1 MREHGLSRAKLQPTK
16 NWCRRLQPS
25 GGGVVMVHVGKTG
38 GGSLAQYFLSPRFRS
53 CTADFCWCTTPE
65 ELAARG
71 AASSTARAPAFCQI
85 HLRPVRR
92 ADVDRKRLLITVR
105 DPVDRAVSAFEF
117 RHPTRGESA
126 VRFPRSDF
134 ELRLYK
140 CYDSVRAWVGGLD
153 DATGECGDVAR
164 AAIDPLAVERGGTDR
179 VAHGRSSQLDK
190 GLVYYFD
197 AAVRSLLPT
206 LEYTLVR
213 QEQLEDDARR
223 ALRWLG
229 WPAPTARFP
238 QAHAAYRARGATD
251 LTAAERRVLAQHL
264 GKEYELLR
272 ALEANEIGRRAGN
285 ATASGAL
292 PDVGVAKH
300 FCRSYDAQ
308 AVGRGPVVP
317 RTGIRG
323 S

>member
-1 MREHGLSRAKLQPTK
+1 MR
-16 NWCRRLQPS
+16 
-25 GGGVVMVHVGKTG
+25 
-38 GGSLAQYFLSPRFRS
+38 
-53 CTADFCWCTTPE
+53 
-65 ELAARG
+65 
-71 AASSTARAPAFCQI
+71 
-85 HLRPVRR
+85 RR
-92 ADVDRKRLLITVR
+92 A
-105 DPVDRAVSAFEF
+105 
-117 RHPTRGESA
+117 G
-126 VRFPRSDF
+126 
-134 ELRLYK
+134 
-140 CYDSVRAWVGGLD
+140 VGR
-153 DATGECGDVAR
+153 DVAR
-164 AAIDPLAVERGGTDR
+164 AALDPFAVERGGADR

-197 AAVRSLLPT
+197 AARSLLPT

-213 QEQLEDDARR
+213 QEQLEDDARI

-264 GKEYELLR
+264 DKEYELLR
-272 ALEANEIGRRAGN
+272 ALQANEIGRRAGN
-285 ATASGAL
+285 VTARGAL

>member
-1 MREHGLSRAKLQPTK
+1 MREHGLSRARLQPTK

-38 GGSLAQYFLSPRFRS
+38 GGSLAQYFLSSHFRS
-53 CTADFCWCTTPE
+53 CTAGFCWCTTPE

-71 AASSTARAPAFCQI
+71 TASSAARAPAFCQI

-92 ADVDRKRLLITVR
+92 ADVERKRLLITVR

-126 VRFPRSDF
+126 VRFPRSEF
-134 ELRLYK
+134 EARLYK
-140 CYDSVRAWVGGLD
+140 CYDSVRDWVGGLS
-153 DATGECGDVAR
+153 ATGECGDLAR
-164 AAIDPLAVERGGTDR
+164 AAINPTDR

-197 AAVRSLLPT
+197 AVRTLLPT

-251 LTAAERRVLAQHL
+251 LTADERRVLAQHL

-285 ATASGAL
+285 ATARGAL

-308 AVGRGPVVP
+308 AVGRGPVA
-317 RTGIRG
+317 RTGRG
-323 S
+323 

>member
-1 MREHGLSRAKLQPTK
+1 MR
-16 NWCRRLQPS
+16 
-25 GGGVVMVHVGKTG
+25 
-38 GGSLAQYFLSPRFRS
+38 
-53 CTADFCWCTTPE
+53 
-65 ELAARG
+65 
-71 AASSTARAPAFCQI
+71 
-85 HLRPVRR
+85 
-92 ADVDRKRLLITVR
+92 
-105 DPVDRAVSAFEF
+105 
-117 RHPTRGESA
+117 
-126 VRFPRSDF
+126 PRSPF
-134 ELRLYK
+134 EQRLYK

-153 DATGECGDVAR
+153 DATGECGDLAR
-164 AAIDPLAVERGGTDR
+164 AAIDPLTTDR

-197 AAVRSLLPT
+197 AVRSLLPT

-251 LTAAERRVLAQHL
+251 LTAAERRVLAQRL

-285 ATASGAL
+285 ATARGAL
-292 PDVGVAKH
+292 PGLGVAKH

-308 AVGRGPVVP
+308 AVGNRVVP
-317 RTGIRG
+317 RTARG
-323 S
+323 SS

>member
-1 MREHGLSRAKLQPTK
+1 MREHGLPRARLQPTK

-38 GGSLAQYFLSPRFRS
+38 GGSLAQYFLSSRFRS

-71 AASSTARAPAFCQI
+71 AAASSAAHAPAFCQI

-92 ADVDRKRLLITVR
+92 ADVERRRLLITVR

-126 VRFPRSDF
+126 VRFARSPF

-140 CYDSVRAWVGGLD
+140 CYDSVRDWVGGLG
-153 DATGECGDVAR
+153 ATGECGDVAR
-164 AAIDPLAVERGGTDR
+164 AAINPFAMERGGDH

-190 GLVYYFD
+190 GLVYYLD
-197 AAVRSLLPT
+197 AVRSLLPT

-251 LTAAERRVLAQHL
+251 LTATERRVLAQHL
-264 GKEYELLR
+264 DKEYELLR
-272 ALEANEIGRRAGN
+272 ALEANEVGRRAGN
-285 ATASGAL
+285 VTAHGAL

-308 AVGRGPVVP
+308 AVGSWRG
-317 RTGIRG
+317 
-323 S
+323 